1 MEELIIQSKQGNQE
15 AFTQLIL
22 SIKLD
27 LYKIAKTRLSSD
39 YDIRDAIQ
47 ETMIIVYTNLKK
59 LKDNSKF
66 KSWVIKIL
74 INECNKIYKK
84 NKNKNKINKSII
96 LESFDNSDN
105 SIQEANSKI
114 DFNMLINCLDYEE
127 RIIITLFYNNSYSC
141 LEISKILNKNINT
154 IKSKL
159 NRARNKI
166 KKNYEGDIKYE

>member
-47 ETMIIVYTNLKK
+47 ETMIIAYTNLKK

-74 INECNKIYKK
+74 INPQIKTIDKACCHVNCN
-84 NKNKNKINKSII
+84 
-96 LESFDNSDN
+96 
-105 SIQEANSKI
+105 
-114 DFNMLINCLDYEE
+114 
-127 RIIITLFYNNSYSC
+127 
-141 LEISKILNKNINT
+141 
-154 IKSKL
+154 
-159 NRARNKI
+159 
-166 KKNYEGDIKYE
+166 